1 MDSRLKE
8 EEAGRKGR
16 FAASFVGRLTIIVI
30 VSAVVGALLI
40 AYFLERDLTIGYM
53 EAISGVSGAARLLS
67 SSLLYSAIFQV
78 FIAIPILALAVIL
91 YTHKVVGPIYRFTSV
106 FREVARGGVTE
117 PSRIRTGDELRGTL
131 ESINEMKA
139 ELARFIESCGQESE
153 KIERLIEKLE
163 SAKEQEKGGIVR
175 ELRAEAAQLKE
186 LTGKPKPADGFAS
199 HKERG

>member
-16 FAASFVGRLTIIVI
+16 FAVSFVGQLTIIVI

-40 AYFLERDLTIGYM
+40 AYFLERDLTIGYAQ
-53 EAISGVSGAARLLS
+53 AISGVSAAAQLLS

-106 FREVARGGVTE
+106 FREVAQGGVTE

-139 ELARFIESCGQESE
+139 ELAGFIESCGQESD
-153 KIERLIEKLE
+153 KIERLVEKLE
-163 SAKEQEKGGIVR
+163 SAPEQEKGGIVQ
-175 ELRAEAAQLKE
+175 ELRAEAALLKE
-186 LTGKPKPADGFAS
+186 LTEKPKPSNGFAS
-199 HKERG
+199 HKGRR

>member
-1 MDSRLKE
+1 MDRRLKE

-16 FAASFVGRLTIIVI
+16 FTVSFVGRLTIIVI
-30 VSAVVGALLI
+30 VSAVVGALLVG
-40 AYFLERDLTIGYM
+40 YFLERDLTAGYM
-53 EAISGVSGAARLLS
+53 QAISGVSGAVKLLA
-67 SSLLYSAIFQV
+67 SSLFYSAIFQV

-106 FREVARGGVTE
+106 FREVAHGGVAE

-139 ELARFIESCGQESE
+139 ELAGFIESCGQENE
-153 KIERLIEKLE
+153 KIERLVEKLE
-163 SAKEQEKGGIVR
+163 SAPEQERGGIVR

-186 LTGKPKPADGFAS
+186 LTKKPKPGNGFAS
-199 HKERG
+199 RKGRD